1 MNTRRDGA
9 LFGARRI
16 DSERTTSS
24 LEGKDPEGA
33 GHLAAVHMCAS
44 PSCRTSGSHRVGRQR
59 FPLRTHR
66 PSSRSGRRDEAGTA
80 LVEFALV
87 LPLLALLTGVAF
99 NGWNGMQLD
108 IGLTSAARAGAI
120 QAANDLASDPTQTQA
135 AQTDATTAI
144 NEEEG
149 DTNVYQDTDQTANNY
164 VGISEGTDTVASG
177 VTINVVTIT
186 ISRVSETLVPVVAS
200 FHVSVDA
207 SARYS

>member
-1 MNTRRDGA
+1 MKTRRDGA
-9 LFGARRI
+9 LFGARIVDLDRARTPVEDDDVNMCNHPDSSHGSVPSI
-16 DSERTTSS
+16 D
-24 LEGKDPEGA
+24 L
-33 GHLAAVHMCAS
+33 
-44 PSCRTSGSHRVGRQR
+44 HRGNA
-59 FPLRTHR
+59 
-66 PSSRSGRRDEAGTA
+66 SGRKRGRCHRDETGTA

-108 IGLTSAARAGAI
+108 IGLTSAARAGVI

-135 AQTDATTAI
+135 AQTDATTAV
-144 NEEEG
+144 NAEQG
-149 DTNVYQDTDQTANNY
+149 DTNVYQDTDQSANNY
-164 VGISEGTDTVASG
+164 VGMSETTETVDTG

-186 ISRVSETLVPVVAS
+186 ISQVSETLVPFVGS